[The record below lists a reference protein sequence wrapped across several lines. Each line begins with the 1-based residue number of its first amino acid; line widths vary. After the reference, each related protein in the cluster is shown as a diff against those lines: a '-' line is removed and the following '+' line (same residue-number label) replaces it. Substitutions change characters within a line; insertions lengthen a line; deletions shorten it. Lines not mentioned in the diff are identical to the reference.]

1 MLRSAGKAAKVW
13 NPLECPLRSL
23 MFTPH
28 SANVEFGWFKIE
40 PHRCELL
47 ADGEPIKLDGR
58 AFDLLMA
65 LIEASGGCC
74 QHNGMAGKRGR
85 G

>member
-1 MLRSAGKAAKVW
+1 
-13 NPLECPLRSL
+13 

-47 ADGEPIKLDGR
+47 ADGEPIKLGGR

-74 QHNGMAGKRGR
+74 QNNGWLESEAAVSEAMALSQKPGR
-85 G
+85 